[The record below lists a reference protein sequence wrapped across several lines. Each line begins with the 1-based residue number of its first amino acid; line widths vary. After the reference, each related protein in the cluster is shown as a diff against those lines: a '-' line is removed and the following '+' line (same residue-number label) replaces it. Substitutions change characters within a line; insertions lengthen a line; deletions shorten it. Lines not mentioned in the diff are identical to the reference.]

1 MSNNTLTTGA
11 LSTAPYTAAIPT
23 RQAPR
28 GHGGR
33 TPAMRKLRRI
43 VKRVP
48 VWIAVGILLVIVL
61 YPQVW
66 MVLGSFKTQSE
77 FLSNPALALPEQWR
91 FDNYIAAL
99 TNGDVARN
107 YLNSVLVTIPSVI
120 LILFIGVAAGY
131 ALEVMIWKGR
141 NAILLYILAG
151 IMVPGQM
158 ILVPLF
164 IIYFNLG
171 ITDSLLPLIIT
182 YTAMGIPLTTFLMA
196 TYFRA
201 VPRDVFE
208 AATMDGSSPLR
219 SFFLIGLPM
228 MKNAIITV
236 GLVQFFS
243 VWNDLLIAL
252 TFTTR
257 PELATIQVG
266 LLSLGDEYGSTQYGP
281 LFAAVSINI
290 VVLLAVFLV
299 LNKKIMAGMAAGS
312 VKG

>member
-1 MSNNTLTTGA
+1 MSNNTLTTDA
-11 LSTAPYTAAIPT
+11 LTTATPT
-23 RQAPR
+23 RQAPAAQR
-28 GHGGR
+28 GR
-33 TPAMRKLRRI
+33 TPAMRKVRRI
-43 VKRVP
+43 AKRIP
-48 VWIAVGILLVIVL
+48 VWIVVTILLVVVL

-91 FDNYIAAL
+91 FDNYTAAL

-107 YLNSVLVTIPSVI
+107 YLNSILVTIPSVV
-120 LILFIGVAAGY
+120 LIVFIGVAAGY

-164 IIYFNLG
+164 IVYFNIG

-182 YTAMGIPLTTFLMA
+182 YTVMGIPLTTFLMA

-208 AATMDGSSPLR
+208 AATMDGSGPLR

-228 MKNAIITV
+228 MKNAIITI

>member
-1 MSNNTLTTGA
+1 MALDISTPPAAVAPSAPTAQPPRTSSARSRGA
-11 LSTAPYTAAIPT
+11 KRL
-23 RQAPR
+23 
-28 GHGGR
+28 
-33 TPAMRKLRRI
+33 LRRI
-43 VKRVP
+43 P
-48 VWIAVGILLVIVL
+48 VWIIVAALMVVVL

-77 FLSNPALALPEQWR
+77 FLSNPALSLPETWR
-91 FDNYIAAL
+91 FDNYVTAL
-99 TNGDVARN
+99 TNGNVGRN

-120 LILFIGVAAGY
+120 LIVFLGVAAGY
-131 ALEVMIWKGR
+131 ALEVMIWKGQR
-141 NAILLYILAG
+141 GTLLYILAG

-164 IIYFNLG
+164 ILYFRAG
-171 ITDSLLPLIIT
+171 ITNSLLPLIIT
-182 YTAMGIPLTTFLMA
+182 YTVMGLPLTTFLMA
-196 TYFRA
+196 SYFRA
-201 VPRDVFE
+201 VPREIFE

-219 SFFLIGLPM
+219 NFFAIGVPM
-228 MKNAIITV
+228 MRNAILTI

-257 PELATIQVG
+257 PDLATIQVG
-266 LLSLGDEYGSTQYGP
+266 LLSLSDEYGSTQYGP

-290 VVLLAVFLV
+290 VVLLIVFLA
-299 LNKKIMAGMAAGS
+299 LNKKIMAGMAGGA

>member
-1 MSNNTLTTGA
+1 MTNTLEKSNAFDTV
-11 LSTAPYTAAIPT
+11 AIPQ
-23 RQAPR
+23 RVRPR
-28 GHGGR
+28 AGGAR
-33 TPAMRKLRRI
+33 RARRVLR
-43 VKRVP
+43 RVP
-48 VWIAVGILLVIVL
+48 VWIVVTIVLVVVL

-66 MVLGSFKTQSE
+66 MILGSFKTQSE
-77 FLSNPALALPEQWR
+77 FLSNPALALPETWR
-91 FDNYIAAL
+91 FDNYVTAL
-99 TNGDVARN
+99 TNGNVGRH
-107 YLNSVLVTIPSVI
+107 YLNSIIVTLPTVAMIV
-120 LILFIGVAAGY
+120 FFGTAAGY
-131 ALEVMIWKGR
+131 ALEIMIWRGR
-141 NAILLYILAG
+141 HGMLLYILTG

-164 IIYFNLG
+164 TVYFKVGLTN
-171 ITDSLLPLIIT
+171 SLWPLIIT
-182 YTAMGIPLTTFLMA
+182 LTAMGLPLTTFLMA
-196 TYFRA
+196 TYFRSL
-201 VPRDVFE
+201 PREIFE

-219 SFFLIGLPM
+219 SFFVIGMPM
-228 MKNAIITV
+228 MRNSILTI

-266 LLSLGDEYGSTQYGP
+266 LLSLGDEYGSRQYGP

-290 VVLLAVFLV
+290 VVLLVVFLA